1 MTEETRRLWAQR
13 LDRFCVGAGALVPVG
28 IAVGNVGFEALVAAV
43 ALAWIVRSCVARD
56 NPVGRIMAHPLALP
70 WVAWYAVM
78 VISVAVNGPGSKG
91 WAHDVVFMRYPL
103 FGLALMDVSGRRPL
117 ARSLIWGLAAGL
129 VWAAVNTLAA
139 YGLGHDLIGRPLIR
153 YTGKLKEAA
162 RIAGMAGYAA
172 PFFLAWG
179 ILDGGLGK
187 KEKMVI
193 LVLGA
198 LAFAQVVQTQVR
210 TALLAAS
217 VAIFFSTAVLVVRRR
232 AFALAAGLCGALVLT
247 LALWYFFSAKI
258 QLTFYSLYDR
268 IYYWKVALAMWMEHP
283 VLGVGISSFQDAYK
297 EMAASG
303 RIAAFVSPEGYVF
316 ELKEVMHAHSL
327 FFMVLACTG
336 LAGLAAFAWLFVNAV
351 RVIVRHL
358 DGWGLGLISW
368 PVALLV
374 FGLTGFNIYHS
385 WYQALQAFFLAL
397 IGVQVFEKKRARSAT
412 APEGGNRF

>member
-1 MTEETRRLWAQR
+1 MTEEKRRLWAQR
-13 LDRFCVGAGALVPVG
+13 LDRFCVVAGALVPVG
-28 IAVGNVGFEALVAAV
+28 LVIGNVGFEALVAAV

-56 NPVGRIMAHPLALP
+56 NPVARVMAHPLALP
-70 WVAWYAVM
+70 WMAWYAVM

-91 WAHDVVFMRYPL
+91 WAHDVVFIRYPL
-103 FGLALMDVSGRRPL
+103 FGLALIDVSGRRPL
-117 ARSLIWGLAAGL
+117 ARSLIWGLAAGV

-162 RIAGMAGYAA
+162 RIAGMAGFAA

-179 ILDGGLGK
+179 ILDEGLSK
-187 KEKMVI
+187 KEKAVI
-193 LVLGA
+193 LALGA
-198 LAFAQVVQTQVR
+198 LAFVQVVQTHVR
-210 TALLAAS
+210 TALLAAT
-217 VAIFFSTAVLVVRRR
+217 VAVFFSTAILVVRRR
-232 AFALAAGLCGALVLT
+232 AFAVAAGLCAVLALA
-247 LALWYFFSAKI
+247 LALWFSFSSRR
-258 QLTFYSLYDR
+258 QLSFYSIYDR

-303 RIAAFVSPEGYVF
+303 MIDAFVSPDGLIWEQ
-316 ELKEVMHAHSL
+316 KEVMHAHSL

-336 LAGLAAFAWLFVNAV
+336 LAGLAAFGWLFVNAV
-351 RVIVRHL
+351 RVIARHL
-358 DGWGLGLISW
+358 DGWGLGLVSW
-368 PVALLV
+368 PVALVV

-397 IGVQVFEKKRARSAT
+397 IGVQVFEEKRAREADSS
-412 APEGGNRF
+412 